1 MFRRL
6 TILCLVA
13 FTATMVACDKTSTGP
28 DPDPNPNP
36 NPNPNPLKLSYGD
49 SVFFYTPQAE
59 DHIILPTVAR
69 SGTYIGFPDGIEIDG
84 LSGAINVSKSEAG
97 LKYKVSFIPTGK
109 TDTVVTYITIAGINY
124 LDGFYNMS
132 SADSIISPIYNAS
145 PGKAIP
151 GINSGSLF
159 DIGSGCNSQGCKV
172 NVSDGS
178 INLAET
184 VRNGI
189 FGNKPA
195 NDERKEFELVYSLND
210 NSKKATVSLKV
221 KLYYYETVND
231 ITPEA
236 YAIIAERQ
244 GTLFLNGVNTPV
256 ATQAKVGKPRPPC
269 IFIVG
274 R

>member
-1 MFRRL
+1 MIMVML
-6 TILCLVA
+6 
-13 FTATMVACDKTSTGP
+13 ATLIACQKSQSGPNP

-36 NPNPNPLKLSYGD
+36 ITVSYGD
-49 SVFFYTPQAE
+49 SVFYYSPQAT
-59 DHIILPTVAR
+59 DYIVNPTVTRA
-69 SGTYIGFPDGIEIDG
+69 GVYIGFPDGIEIDP
-84 LSGAINVSKSEAG
+84 LTGAINVSKTEAG
-97 LKYKVSFIPTGK
+97 LKYKISFVPAGK
-109 TDTVVTYITIAGINY
+109 ADTISTFITIAGINY
-124 LDGFYNMS
+124 LDGFYNLS
-132 SADSIISPIYNAS
+132 TADSVIVPIYNAF
-145 PGKAIP
+145 PGKPVP

-172 NVSDGS
+172 NVANGS

-195 NDERKEFELVYSLND
+195 NNERKEFDLVYSLND
-210 NSKKATVSLKV
+210 NSDKARVNLKV

-244 GTLFLNGVNTPV
+244 GTIFLNGINTPV
-256 ATQAKVGKPRPPC
+256 ATQAKLGKPRPPC

>member
-1 MFRRL
+1 MLRFRSII
-6 TILCLVA
+6 ILLA
-13 FTATMVACDKTSTGP
+13 FAAALHSCDKSQTTP
-28 DPDPNPNP
+28 DPDPEPP
-36 NPNPNPLKLSYGD
+36 SPTPVKLSYGD
-49 SVFFYTPQAE
+49 SIFYNSPQSTDYIITPTASR
-59 DHIILPTVAR
+59 A
-69 SGTYIGFPDGIEIDG
+69 GTYIGFPDGIDIDAVT
-84 LSGAINVSKSEAG
+84 GAINITKSEAG
-97 LKYKVSFIPTGK
+97 LKYKVSFIPSGK
-109 TDTVVTYITIAGINY
+109 TDTAVTFITVAGINY

-132 SADSIISPIYNAS
+132 TSDSLINPIYNAH
-145 PGKAIP
+145 PGKDIP

-159 DIGSGCNSQGCKV
+159 DIGAGCNSNGCTV
-172 NVSDGS
+172 NVVNGQ

-184 VRNGI
+184 VRNGV

-210 NSKKATVSLKV
+210 NSNKANIRLKV

-244 GTLFLNGVNTPV
+244 GTMFLNGVNTPV